1 MKYFSLPAILLSF
14 LTVGSAMS
22 ASLLENARKHGPTKG
37 VVVVVDNGKLDAG
50 EILEL
55 GRKTDLTVYVQT
67 RERSRAAA
75 IREAIAIAGLPA
87 NRMIVDHSA
96 KGIGLADNIAD
107 LVLGGVAD
115 LSEEIERVQQPGG
128 VALIGKRKRVKP
140 VPVGADDW
148 SHPYHGPDNNPNS
161 NDQLVRG
168 DFKTQFI
175 GYPMFSPMPQ
185 QTVSAG
191 GVLFKAF
198 GHIAHKANQN
208 AVLNTLMAVNAYNG
222 TILWRR
228 PLPKGFMIHRN
239 TMIAT
244 TDALYMGDD
253 ESCKVF
259 DAQTGKVVDEIVA
272 PKGIADGPV
281 WKWMAM
287 RDGVLYA
294 LIGNKEVQVDTQK
307 SERQGLGHWPWGMWK
322 GHDYKDP
329 QSAFGFGRTLV
340 AIDLKTRKPRWH
352 FRSKDYLDARAMVM
366 NGNSFFG
373 YSPDS
378 SLTRINVATG
388 KLVWRTED
396 KALLK
401 AIDGNLKA
409 QHYTTGYS
417 TSCYLKC
424 NDDYLFFAGPQR
436 ARLVAVKTTDGS
448 VAWTHA
454 PGNLQLVLR
463 PDAVYAAGPQR
474 SIGGRLDYATGKVL
488 EEFPG
493 RRACTRATGCADSIF
508 FRASGGTVR
517 LMTGSS
523 QAKAEHIDPMRPPCQ
538 DGVIV
543 ANGHLYWGPW
553 MCGCQL
559 SLYGNI
565 ALGPAEQQPL
575 FRRPASKIVGDAK
588 TALEVVS
595 PGRVPSLPVT
605 KGDWAVYRSDNAR
618 SDTSP
623 NRIGAKLTEAWSV
636 EFSKGALPTAPV
648 VAGGMVFVADRSGAV
663 HGFDANGRKA
673 WTTRTAGPVYY
684 PPVIAHDRAYIGSAD
699 GRVYALA
706 AKTGKVLWT
715 FRVGPAPRRVPVF
728 DELISTWP
736 VAGGVVVH
744 QGRVYAA
751 AGIAHYDG
759 THVVSLDAITGKLNA
774 RNSDSGVIGAESN
787 NGISM
792 QGNLRIVDGE
802 LRFLAGGVYE
812 TARFDL
818 DSLRC
823 LNEPKEQITSQ
834 FRTAFYPYY
843 PEYGKYV
850 SLEYECADGC
860 TLNHDASY
868 EGSKF
873 TNLTLE
879 EPLPGGKARPKKE
892 AARWLLPNFRN
903 RDRSALAKKRWQDKE
918 SRRFTSFV
926 VAGDQLLAGGHP
938 ANQPGAAF
946 LTLMDIESGK
956 DIWKRELPALPVKGG
971 TAVTGNG
978 RIYASLE
985 NGSLIC
991 LKPQ

>member
-1 MKYFSLPAILLSF
+1 MKNPRLICF
-14 LTVGSAMS
+14 LVSIFALASAAE
-22 ASLLENARKHGPTKG
+22 ASLLSLAK
-37 VVVVVDNGKLDAG
+37 DNGPNRGIVAVMDSGGTEAG
-50 EILEL
+50 AIVEL
-55 GRKTDLTVYVQT
+55 AQGTELLVYVQCNS
-67 RERSRAAA
+67 RDRAAR
-75 IREAIAIAGLPA
+75 IRSAIAKAGLLA
-87 NRMIVDHSA
+87 KRVAVDHG
-96 KGIGLADNIAD
+96 KGLIELADNTAD
-107 LVLGGVAD
+107 LVI
-115 LSEEIERVQQPGG
+115 SERGAKKNQELLRVLRPLG
-128 VALIGKRKRVKP
+128 VALVGGRKLVKP
-140 VPVGADDW
+140 VPAGADDW

-161 NDQLVRG
+161 DDQLVRG
-168 DFKTQFI
+168 DFRTQFI

-208 AVLNTLMAVNAYNG
+208 EVLNTLMAVNAYNG

-244 TDALYMGDD
+244 EDALYMGDD

-259 DAQTGKVVDEIVA
+259 DAQTGKIREEILA
-272 PKGIADGPV
+272 PKGITDGPV

-294 LIGNKEVQVDTQK
+294 LIGNTEVKVDTQK
-307 SERQGLGHWPWGMWK
+307 SERAGLGHWPWGMWK

-329 QSAFGFGRTLV
+329 KSAFGFGRTLV
-340 AIDLKTRKPRWH
+340 AIDLKTKKVKWH
-352 FRSKDYLDARAMVM
+352 FKSEDYLDARAVVM
-366 NGNSFFG
+366 NRDSFFG
-373 YSPDS
+373 YSPDH
-378 SLTRINVATG
+378 SLTRVKVTDG
-388 KLVWRTED
+388 KLVWRTTEKD
-396 KALLK
+396 LLK

-417 TSCYLKC
+417 TSCYVKC

-436 ARLVAVKTTDGS
+436 ARLVTVKTKDGT

-493 RRACTRATGCADSIF
+493 RRACTRATGCADSVF

-517 LMTGSS
+517 LMTGDS
-523 QAKAEHIDPMRPPCQ
+523 QSKAQHIDPMRPPCQ

-565 ALGPAEQQPL
+565 ALGPAREQVL
-575 FRRPASKIVGDAK
+575 FTPIRSGATPPEQAHEIVSTGSVKSLKA
-588 TALEVVS
+588 
-595 PGRVPSLPVT
+595 GR
-605 KGDWAVYRSDNAR
+605 GDWPVYRGDNAR
-618 SDTSP
+618 SDVTD
-623 NRIGAKLTEAWSV
+623 RKIADKLTEAWETSV
-636 EFSKGALPTAPV
+636 TDGALPTAPV
-648 VAGGMVFVADRSGAV
+648 VAGGMVFLADRSGAV
-663 HGFDANGRKA
+663 YAFDRNGKKV
-673 WTTRTAGPVYY
+673 WVSYTAGPVYY
-684 PPVIAHDRAYIGSAD
+684 PPVIAHDRAYVGSAD
-699 GRVYALA
+699 GRVYAFE
-706 AKTGKVLWT
+706 AKTGRLLWSH
-715 FRVGPAPRRVPVF
+715 RVGPAQRRVAVF
-728 DELISTWP
+728 DNLISTWP
-736 VAGGVVVH
+736 VSGGVVVAGGH
-744 QGRVYAA
+744 VYAA

-759 THVVSLDAITGKLNA
+759 TFVVKLDAKTGKLKA
-774 RNSDSGVIGAESN
+774 RNDSSGVLGTESN

-792 QGNLRIVDGE
+792 QGNLRIEDGE

-818 DSLRC
+818 DMLKC
-823 LNEPKEQITSQ
+823 LNDPVEQITSQ

-843 PEYGKYV
+843 PSYGKYV
-850 SLEYECADGC
+850 SLDYQCADGC

-873 TNLTLE
+873 TNLVLE
-879 EPLPGGKARPKKE
+879 EPPAAGIVRPNKE
-892 AARWLLPNFRN
+892 AARWLLPRN
-903 RDRSALAKKRWQDKE
+903 VGKDRKPLLKAKWRDQE
-918 SRRFTSFV
+918 NRRFTSFV
-926 VAGDQLLAGGHP
+926 VAGDRLLAAGHP
-938 ANQPGAAF
+938 AARPGAAF
-946 LTLMDIESGK
+946 LSLTDIASGK
-956 DIWKRELPALPVKGG
+956 DVWKIELPALPVKGG
-971 TAVTGNG
+971 TAVAGDG

-985 NGSLIC
+985 NGSLVC
-991 LKPQ
+991 YQP

>member
-1 MKYFSLPAILLSF
+1 MKHSRFLVVVGLLAF
-14 LTVGSAMS
+14 VATDLS
-22 ASLLENARKHGPTKG
+22 ASLLDDARKHGPKKG
-37 VVVVVDNGKLDAG
+37 IVAVWDDGQLKVD

-55 GRKTDLTVYVQT
+55 GRKTELTVYVQT
-67 RERSRAAA
+67 DERERATK
-75 IREAIAIAGLPA
+75 IRNAIAAAGLPA
-87 NRMIVDHSA
+87 NRMIVDHG
-96 KGIGLADNIAD
+96 KKIGLADNIAD
-107 LVLGGVAD
+107 LVLC
-115 LSEEIERVQQPGG
+115 LERRFTSEIGRIQRPGS
-128 VALIGKRKRVKP
+128 VALLNGKKLVKP
-140 VPVGADDW
+140 VPSGADDW

-161 NDQLVRG
+161 DDKLVRG
-168 DFKTQFI
+168 NFKTQFI

-191 GVLFKAF
+191 GILFKAF

-222 TILWRR
+222 AILWRR

-244 TDALYMGDD
+244 KDALYMGDSD
-253 ESCKVF
+253 SCKVF
-259 DAQTGKVVDEIVA
+259 EAETGKIVDEIKA
-272 PKGIADGPV
+272 PEGITEGPV

-287 RDGVLYA
+287 RNGVLYA
-294 LIGNKEVQVDTQK
+294 LIGGREVQVDTQK

-329 QSAFGFGRTLV
+329 KTAFGFGRTLV
-340 AIDLKTRKPRWH
+340 AIDLKTRKVRWH
-352 FRSKDYLDARAMVM
+352 HRSKDYLDARGVVM
-366 NGNSFFG
+366 NGDGIFG
-373 YSPDS
+373 YSPDH
-378 SLTRINVATG
+378 SLTRIDFKTG
-388 KLVWRTED
+388 KPVWKTTD
-396 KALLK
+396 KDLLK

-417 TSCYLKC
+417 TSCYVKC

-436 ARLVAVKTTDGS
+436 ARLVAVKTKDGS
-448 VAWTHA
+448 LAWTHT

-463 PDAVYAAGPQR
+463 PDAIYAAGPQR
-474 SIGGRLDYATGKVL
+474 SIGGRLDYDTGKVL

-493 RRACTRATGCADSIF
+493 RRACTRATGCADSVF

-523 QAKAEHIDPMRPPCQ
+523 QSSAQHIDPMRPPCQ

-565 ALGPAEQQPL
+565 ALGPEGQQPL
-575 FRRPASKIVGDAK
+575 FRRNGGKMSFDDRA
-588 TALEVVS
+588 ALETVYI
-595 PGRVPSLPVT
+595 GKVPSLPV
-605 KGDWAVYRSDNAR
+605 KQGDWPIYRSNNAR
-618 SDTSP
+618 NDVSKNPIDG
-623 NRIGAKLTEAWSV
+623 NLKEAWTASV
-636 EFSKGALPTAPV
+636 TKGALPSAPV
-648 VAGGMVFVADRSGAV
+648 VAGDMVFVADRSGAV
-663 HGFDANGRKA
+663 HGFDLHGKRI

-684 PPVIAHDRAYIGSAD
+684 PPVIAHDRAYVGSAD

-706 AKTGKVLWT
+706 AKTGRVLWT

-744 QGRVYAA
+744 NGLVYAA

-759 THVVSLDAITGKLNA
+759 THVVSLDAITGKLQA
-774 RNSDSGVIGAESN
+774 RNSASGVIGTESN
-787 NGISM
+787 NGVSM
-792 QGNLRIVDGE
+792 QGNLRIEDGE

-818 DSLRC
+818 ESLRC

-873 TNLTLE
+873 TNLALE

-892 AARWLLPNFRN
+892 AARWLLPNMRN
-903 RDRSALAKKRWQDKE
+903 RDRSALAKKRWQDRE

-926 VAGDQLLAGGHP
+926 VTGDKLLAAGHP
-938 ANQPGAAF
+938 ANKPGAAF
-946 LTLMDIESGK
+946 LALMDIESGK
-956 DIWKRELPALPVKGG
+956 DIWRKGLQSLPVKGG

-985 NGSLIC
+985 DGSLIC
-991 LKPQ
+991 FTP